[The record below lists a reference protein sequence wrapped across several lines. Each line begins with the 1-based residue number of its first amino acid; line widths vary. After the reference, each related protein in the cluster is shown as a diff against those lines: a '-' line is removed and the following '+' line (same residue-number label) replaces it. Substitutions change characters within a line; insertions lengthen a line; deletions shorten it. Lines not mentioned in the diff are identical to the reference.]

1 MIIGETFQGD
11 YDGYEEE
18 SYDYLFKR
26 RTKEERQQ
34 KRTERKEKR
43 SEKEQQK
50 QDTPGE
56 KRKHP
61 LLGNFGMF
69 DKNKKKNTKGTS
81 DTSIKKEPGDTSGST
96 SNEEAKKTAAAGATQ
111 DKSEGSPPANE
122 AGATGTEAA
131 KQDTKELDKN
141 GKTKEAGFGPM
152 FGFAMLGITV
162 LVVGVVLYG
171 VHKKSNEAL
180 PPMKVAA

>member
-43 SEKEQQK
+43 AEKEQQK
-50 QDTPGE
+50 QDAPGE
-56 KRKHP
+56 KSKHP

-69 DKNKKKNTKGTS
+69 DKNKRKNTKGTS
-81 DTSIKKEPGDTSGST
+81 DSS
-96 SNEEAKKTAAAGATQ
+96 SNEEAKKTAADATIGATQ
-111 DKSEGSPPANE
+111 DKSEGNSPANE
-122 AGATGTEAA
+122 AGAT

-141 GKTKEAGFGPM
+141 GKPKEAGFGPM

-162 LVVGVVLYG
+162 IVIGAVLYG
-171 VHKKSNEAL
+171 TNKRSKEILS
-180 PPMKVAA
+180 PMKVAA